1 MPLAVKRI
9 ALQAFRDFRVVY
21 AQVGD
26 VYEVRM
32 LDLGRDAGEW
42 VEVLG
47 GLEPGTRYVT
57 SNSHLIKADIG
68 KSGAAHNH

>member
-1 MPLAVKRI
+1 MV
-9 ALQAFRDFRVVY
+9 F
-21 AQVGD
+21 AQVDD
-26 VYEVRM
+26 VYEVRV
-32 LDLGRDAGEW
+32 LDLGRNAGEW

-57 SNSHLIKADIG
+57 SNSQLIKADIM